1 MADNDVKTT
10 KNDSEQPKK
19 SRFSFKKLGKNIVKF
34 FREYKSE
41 FKKIVWPTP
50 KQILNNTIVTL
61 VLCLVVGVF
70 IWLLDLGLG
79 YGIQF
84 IYNLGA

>member
-19 SRFSFKKLGKNIVKF
+19 SRFSFKKLGKNIAKF

-50 KQILNNTIVTL
+50 KQILNNTVVTL
-61 VLCLVVGVF
+61 VLSLVVGVF